1 MSSEAMR
8 VPNAMGSIEKFPIFQ
23 LTDPINRS
31 IKSFFISTTF
41 AESSLSIKMSK
52 RVELPK
58 KEPDG
63 TDVDYLDEDPEVPS
77 QKYCILSFLSPEK
90 ILKTKEMFMLEK
102 FVRTLDFDWKMKGQE
117 HFLAF
122 IAKKYSLKID
132 DVLADHQNFEKVH
145 RDDVM
150 KTDIYEQYQT
160 FLLRGEKILQEQF
173 DNEVGFQTNV
183 RGVKVRRSFPTVE
196 EAQVFAQAMRRKY
209 PKDSLYIGK
218 VGAWLPWDPSEHL
231 MPEVEYAEQELNEM
245 MRKYKENE
253 VNREIFFEEEK
264 TQKIEKQK
272 KENDERRKKALADA
286 KKDAGLV
293 ETDELS
299 DAISRPV
306 HPTEGAIRDL

>member
-1 MSSEAMR
+1 MR
-8 VPNAMGSIEKFPIFQ
+8 VPNAIGSIEKFPIFQ
-23 LTDPINRS
+23 LTDPMKLS

-41 AESSLSIKMSK
+41 AETSLSIKMSK

-90 ILKTKEMFMLEK
+90 ILKTKEMFMIEK

-209 PKDSLYIGK
+209 PKDSLYVGK

-231 MPEVEYAEQELNEM
+231 MPEVEYAEKDLNEI
-245 MRKYKENE
+245 MRKYQENRSNAELFAAEEREIAIKKQKEENRARAD
-253 VNREIFFEEEK
+253 VNRAN
-264 TQKIEKQK
+264 TGGAA
-272 KENDERRKKALADA
+272 ALPDA
-286 KKDAGLV
+286 VSSLMAASV
-293 ETDELS
+293 
-299 DAISRPV
+299 PV
-306 HPTEGAIRDL
+306 HPTEGVLRE

>member
-1 MSSEAMR
+1 MR
-8 VPNAMGSIEKFPIFQ
+8 LPNAIGSIEKFPIFQ
-23 LTDPINRS
+23 LTDPMKLS

-41 AESSLSIKMSK
+41 AETSLSIKMSK

-90 ILKTKEMFMLEK
+90 ILKTKEMFMIEK

-209 PKDSLYIGK
+209 PKDSLYVGK

-231 MPEVEYAEQELNEM
+231 MPEVEYAEKDLNEI
-245 MRKYKENE
+245 MRKYQENRSNAELFAAEEREIAIKKQKEENRARAD
-253 VNREIFFEEEK
+253 VNRAN
-264 TQKIEKQK
+264 TGGAA
-272 KENDERRKKALADA
+272 ALPDA
-286 KKDAGLV
+286 VSSLMAASV
-293 ETDELS
+293 
-299 DAISRPV
+299 PV
-306 HPTEGAIRDL
+306 HPTEGVLRE

>member
-1 MSSEAMR
+1 MR

-41 AESSLSIKMSK
+41 AETSLSIKMSK

-90 ILKTKEMFMLEK
+90 ILKTKEMFMIEK

-150 KTDIYEQYQT
+150 KTDIYEQYQA

-231 MPEVEYAEQELNEM
+231 MPEVEYAEKDLNEI
-245 MRKYKENE
+245 MRKYQENRSNAELFAVEEREAAIKKQKEENRSRAD
-253 VNREIFFEEEK
+253 VNRAN
-264 TQKIEKQK
+264 TGGAAAPP
-272 KENDERRKKALADA
+272 DAVSALMAA
-286 KKDAGLV
+286 SV
-293 ETDELS
+293 P
-299 DAISRPV
+299 I
-306 HPTEGAIRDL
+306 HPTEGVLRE